1 MKKGL
6 ALAFAVLMVMMISTV
21 AFAGPSLGF
30 SVAPGTV
37 APTMLSVGWDF
48 GNVGIEAFK
57 ADLTTPYGVW
67 AFGVLWTPQQGSFGY
82 RAGARLFL
90 DWNNGPVVYQSFCFV
105 LGVSNT
111 WGPIRLFAEV
121 DLAPTG
127 LLIVI
132 PVVGVNILFD
142 GLLPS
147 GKDVG
152 L

>member
-1 MKKGL
+1 MKKIIVMVL
-6 ALAFAVLMVMMISTV
+6 AVLMLSIT

-37 APTMLSVGWDF
+37 ARTLLSVGWDF
-48 GNVGIEAFK
+48 GDIGIEAFK
-57 ADLTTPYGVW
+57 ADLTTPYGEW

-82 RAGARLFL
+82 RVGTRLIL
-90 DWNNGPVVYQSFCFV
+90 KWRASDQTVVYKGFGFAI
-105 LGVSNT
+105 GVSNT

-127 LLIVI
+127 LLIAI
-132 PVVGVNILFD
+132 PVVGVNILFE
-142 GLLPS
+142 GLIPT
-147 GKDVG
+147 GGG